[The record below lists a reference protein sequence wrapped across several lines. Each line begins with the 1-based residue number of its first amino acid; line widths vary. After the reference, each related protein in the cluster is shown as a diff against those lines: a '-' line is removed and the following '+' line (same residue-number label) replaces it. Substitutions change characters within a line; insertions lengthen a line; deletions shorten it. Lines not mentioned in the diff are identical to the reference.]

1 MGVAGDICAHSCA
14 LRLNVLT
21 ATWELIT
28 NARSGPDVS
37 DRADPAVV
45 FVSGLYSE
53 SGPLRPHLIRYN
65 NIQQSITKPF
75 DGTCSA
81 FCCCFFPSPVHLS
94 VGQSCIAPYFKAQKI
109 SWPPHYGKC
118 VCSKKKRK
126 KEFVLSSVRTVFSHV
141 CYLHVWFSTDT

>member
-1 MGVAGDICAHSCA
+1 MVPKIKRARLALLRHNLHIILSGQTLIAIYCVVAVVWGGSRRRHLRTQPCTSGA

-28 NARSGPDVS
+28 NARSGPDVC

-81 FCCCFFPSPVHLS
+81 FCCCFFPPPAHLS
-94 VGQSCIAPYFKAQKI
+94 VGQSCIAPYFKAQ
-109 SWPPHYGKC
+109 
-118 VCSKKKRK
+118 
-126 KEFVLSSVRTVFSHV
+126 
-141 CYLHVWFSTDT
+141 